1 MDEFNTNNSIPEAT
15 PQNIPEAAPQNIP
28 EAAPQTIPEA
38 APQNMPAMTPQGG
51 KKGMCVAAL
60 VLGIVAF
67 ILGYIPY
74 ANIAAVIC
82 GGLGV
87 FFGILGFKSYKEA
100 GEANGMAVAGLVV
113 AIIGCA
119 AALVGFF
126 SCTVPAISA
135 CCRYS
140 SSVSSLLGS
149 YY

>member
-1 MDEFNTNNSIPEAT
+1 MDEFNNNNMPEMN
-15 PQNIPEAAPQNIP
+15 PQGAPAPAPQNIP
-28 EAAPQTIPEA
+28 EPGPQG
-38 APQNMPAMTPQGG
+38 MPAPAPQGG
-51 KKGMCVAAL
+51 KKGMCIAAL

-67 ILGYIPY
+67 VLGYIPY

-113 AIIGCA
+113 AVIGCA

-140 SSVSSLLGS
+140 SSVSSLLS
-149 YY
+149 CYY

>member
-1 MDEFNTNNSIPEAT
+1 MDEFNNNNMPEMN
-15 PQNIPEAAPQNIP
+15 PQGAPAPAPQNIP
-28 EAAPQTIPEA
+28 GPAPQGMPA
-38 APQNMPAMTPQGG
+38 PAPQGMPAPAPQGG
-51 KKGMCVAAL
+51 KKGMCIAAL

-67 ILGYIPY
+67 VLGYIPY

-113 AIIGCA
+113 AVIGCA